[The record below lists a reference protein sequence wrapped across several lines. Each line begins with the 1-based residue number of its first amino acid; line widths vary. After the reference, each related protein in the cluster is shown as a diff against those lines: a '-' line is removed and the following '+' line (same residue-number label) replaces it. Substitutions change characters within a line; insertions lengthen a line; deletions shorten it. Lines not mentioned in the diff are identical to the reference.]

1 MAGVAKIIPPREWLE
16 EKNQQN
22 YEGIEDM
29 VIGTPIEQ
37 KITPLGTKSG
47 GRYETRNTAKTS
59 MTVKD
64 FRKMTEEER
73 HGLKYC
79 GAIPK
84 TAFLIMLHFINDILD
99 EYVLLTRNLCW

>member
-1 MAGVAKIIPPREWLE
+1 MAKIIPPREWLE

-73 HGLKYC
+73 RGLKYC
-79 GAIPK
+79 CAISK
-84 TAFLIMLHFINDILD
+84 GRLSDYALF
-99 EYVLLTRNLCW
+99 Y